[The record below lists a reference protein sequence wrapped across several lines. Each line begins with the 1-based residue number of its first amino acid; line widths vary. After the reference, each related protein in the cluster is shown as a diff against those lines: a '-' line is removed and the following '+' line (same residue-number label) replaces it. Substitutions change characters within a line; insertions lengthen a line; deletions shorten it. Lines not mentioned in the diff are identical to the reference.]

1 MDIDDLRIYVAVVE
15 AGGVSAA
22 ARRLHLSQPSVS
34 QTIRTLEKHLGV
46 QLLTRSS
53 TGVAATAAGMTLL
66 HEARAVIARYDQALS
81 AMSAHSPASG
91 QRLRIG
97 VPLEAPVGRVSSA
110 IAATASAFPQSTVE
124 VAHLSTAE
132 QLDALRK
139 GELEVGLVRER
150 PAQTWLDAS
159 VILTE
164 ALGVLVN
171 AEDAV
176 ALGLPDAPLPLDR
189 LAGMQWLGFPRASSP
204 AWYDELTAI
213 LRSHGIQ
220 PAAPEMFTQHLIRE
234 LKLAVVSTTGRFTLA
249 PPGWRQSLPDSV
261 RWYPLEGDPLVRR
274 TWVVW
279 PAATQRRDIGHLVAQ
294 LEDSANSAAN

>member
-1 MDIDDLRIYVAVVE
+1 MEIDDLRIYVAVVD

-34 QTIRTLEKHLGV
+34 QTIQALEKHLGV
-46 QLLTRSS
+46 QLLTRTS
-53 TGVAATAAGMTLL
+53 TGVTATA
-66 HEARAVIARYDQALS
+66 
-81 AMSAHSPASG
+81 G

-97 VPLEAPVGRVSSA
+97 VPLEAPVGPVSSA
-110 IAATASAFPQSTVE
+110 IAATGAAFPQSRVE
-124 VAHLSTAE
+124 VVHLSTAE
-132 QLDALRK
+132 QIEALRN

-150 PAQTWLDAS
+150 PAHTWLDAS

-176 ALGLPDAPLPLDR
+176 ALGLPEAALPLDR
-189 LAGMQWLGFPRASSP
+189 LAGMQWLGFPRSSSP

-213 LRSHGIQ
+213 LRSHGIH
-220 PAAPEMFTQHLIRE
+220 AAASEVFTQHLIPE

-249 PPGWRQSLPDSV
+249 PPGWRQSLPASV
-261 RWYPLEGDPLVRR
+261 RWYPLEGAPLVRR
-274 TWVVW
+274 TWAVW
-279 PAATQRRDIGHLVAQ
+279 PAASQRRDVGHLVAQ
-294 LEDSANSAAN
+294 LEDSARAEVS